1 MTSPSLRRSIGLAL
15 VSVGVEVVEGW
26 EAHPESLDGTVTLV
40 GVAVGVL
47 GPGVAEP
54 IKFEKMR
61 QKTYKRYQT
70 WAQ

>member
-47 GPGVAEP
+47 GPGVAGVLGLP
-54 IKFEKMR
+54 GPCLTPSKLTIPR
-61 QKTYKRYQT
+61 
-70 WAQ
+70 